1 MDQLLKQSLLYDFYG
16 ELLTEHQ
23 RRVYEEVVQND
34 LSYSEAAESFG
45 VSRQG
50 IHELIKRCN
59 KMLESYEERLHLV
72 ERFLR
77 IRSSVQ
83 EIQVL
88 SAQHETI
95 EKQALAEKEN
105 VVMDGRDI
113 GTCVLP
119 NADVKVYLD
128 ASSHVRAVRR
138 YEELKAKGEACDLAV
153 IEKDI
158 IERDYRDMNRE
169 ISPLKRADDAHYLDS
184 SDMTIEQVADAIIKM
199 CD

>member
-45 VSRQG
+45 VRRQG

-95 EKQALAEKEN
+95 EKQALAEK
-105 VVMDGRDI
+105 
-113 GTCVLP
+113 VL
-119 NADVKVYLD
+119 AISQQIL
-128 ASSHVRAVRR
+128 
-138 YEELKAKGEACDLAV
+138 EEL
-153 IEKDI
+153 
-158 IERDYRDMNRE
+158 
-169 ISPLKRADDAHYLDS
+169 
-184 SDMTIEQVADAIIKM
+184 
-199 CD
+199 

>member
-23 RRVYEEVVQND
+23 RRLYEEVVQND

-95 EKQALAEKEN
+95 EKQALAEK
-105 VVMDGRDI
+105 
-113 GTCVLP
+113 VL
-119 NADVKVYLD
+119 AISQQIL
-128 ASSHVRAVRR
+128 
-138 YEELKAKGEACDLAV
+138 EEL
-153 IEKDI
+153 
-158 IERDYRDMNRE
+158 
-169 ISPLKRADDAHYLDS
+169 
-184 SDMTIEQVADAIIKM
+184 
-199 CD
+199 

>member
-95 EKQALAEKEN
+95 EKQALAKK
-105 VVMDGRDI
+105 
-113 GTCVLP
+113 VL
-119 NADVKVYLD
+119 AISQQIL
-128 ASSHVRAVRR
+128 
-138 YEELKAKGEACDLAV
+138 EEL
-153 IEKDI
+153 
-158 IERDYRDMNRE
+158 
-169 ISPLKRADDAHYLDS
+169 
-184 SDMTIEQVADAIIKM
+184 
-199 CD
+199 